1 MGCKI
6 NKLIINIARN
16 VYKAKQKQHKDD
28 KKKFYRFL
36 LEATESH
43 HVALVGLKLAIQ
55 TRLVLNAEMYLLLPP
70 RWWNEDL

>member
-1 MGCKI
+1 MFIKQ
-6 NKLIINIARN
+6 NKNNTRMT
-16 VYKAKQKQHKDD
+16 